1 MAKKFR
7 VTVDGETFEVEVE
20 EITKE
25 GTKKEEVVKK
35 VSEVKEEVPVTPP
48 PPPTPQPTP
57 KKKEVEV
64 PPGSYPVN
72 APLPGKI
79 ITINVKEGNKVKE
92 GDLILI
98 IEAMKM
104 ENEIYSPIDG
114 IVKEIKVS
122 PGDVVEVGE
131 TLLILET
138 GS

>member
-20 EITKE
+20 EVTKE
-25 GTKKEEVVKK
+25 GAKKEEVVKK

-48 PPPTPQPTP
+48 PPPTPKPTP
-57 KKKEVEV
+57 QKKEVEV
-64 PPGSYPVN
+64 LPGGYPVT

-79 ITINVKEGNKVKE
+79 VSINVKEGNKVKE
-92 GDLILI
+92 GDLILV

-104 ENEIYSPIDG
+104 ENEIYSPVGG
-114 IVKEIKVS
+114 IAKEIKVS
-122 PGDVVEVGE
+122 VGDVVEVGE

>member
-20 EITKE
+20 EVTKE
-25 GTKKEEVVKK
+25 GAKKEEVVKK
-35 VSEVKEEVPVTPP
+35 VGEVKEKVPVTPP
-48 PPPTPQPTP
+48 PPLTPKPTPP
-57 KKKEVEV
+57 KKEVEV
-64 PPGSYPVN
+64 PPGSYPVT

-79 ITINVKEGNKVKE
+79 VSINVKEGNKVKE

-104 ENEIYSPIDG
+104 ENEIYSPVGG
-114 IVKEIKVS
+114 IVKDIKIS
-122 PGDVVEVGE
+122 PGDVVEVGA

>member
-20 EITKE
+20 EVTKE
-25 GTKKEEVVKK
+25 GAKKEDVVKK
-35 VSEVKEEVPVTPP
+35 VGEVKEEVPVTPP
-48 PPPTPQPTP
+48 PPPTPKPTP
-57 KKKEVEV
+57 QKKEVEV
-64 PPGSYPVN
+64 RLGGYPVT

-79 ITINVKEGNKVKE
+79 ISVNVKEGNKVKE
-92 GDLILI
+92 RDLIVV

-104 ENEIYSPIDG
+104 ENEIYSPVDG